1 MQGLAALWRR
11 IVALFRR
18 DHGGLAAQDS
28 DRTQDSGR
36 RKVLVGGATVG
47 AVAASAVL
55 LPKSWT
61 TPVLR
66 SVVVPAHAETTV
78 VTKKATKTTDKPK
91 HKPKTTP
98 PTSGTVGPPPTT
110 FPPTTTT
117 SDAMS

>member
-18 DHGGLAAQDS
+18 DHNGLAAQDS
-28 DRTQDSGR
+28 GRTQDSGR

-78 VTKKATKTTDKPK
+78 VTKKSNKTTRPPK
-91 HKPKTTP
+91 KTTRPPLSTQP
-98 PTSGTVGPPPTT
+98 PTSTLPPTS
-110 FPPTTTT
+110 TT
-117 SDAMS
+117 SGTSA